1 MIVLGLL
8 VLCVAVLFGYG
19 MYILQDTL
27 NDRPRK
33 TGKRVQVAA
42 EDALVAEQEVRKARA
57 DAEKDIIE
65 AKRRQL
71 LDAVLDKD
79 EDREKKV
86 LLQLEG
92 ERQQR

>member
-1 MIVLGLL
+1 VIVLGLL
-8 VLCVAVLFGYG
+8 VLCIAALFGYG
-19 MYILQDTL
+19 MFILHDTIA
-27 NDRPRK
+27 DRPVK

-42 EDALVAEQEVRKARA
+42 EDAQVAEQEVRKARA

-79 EDREKKV
+79 EDREKRL